1 MIQIETRLGTVEISS
16 DYFAN
21 LVGHAAS
28 GCFGVAGMVET
39 DTTQKLRSIAS
50 KGNLPD
56 KGVSVRYVAGAL
68 QIDLHIAV
76 VYGINISAIVRSI
89 VSEVRY
95 AVEQSTGFKV
105 DKINVFVDA
114 MK

>member
-1 MIQIETRLGTVEISS
+1 MIQIENRLGTVEISS

-21 LVGHAAS
+21 LAGHGAS
-28 GCFGVAGMVET
+28 SCFGVAGMV
-39 DTTQKLRSIAS
+39 DTNATQTLRSIAS
-50 KGNLPD
+50 KGDLPD
-56 KGVSVRYVAGAL
+56 KGVSVRYVSGAL

>member
-1 MIQIETRLGTVEISS
+1 MIQIENRLGTVEISS
-16 DYFAN
+16 YYFAN

-28 GCFGVAGMVET
+28 SCFGVAGMV
-39 DTTQKLRSIAS
+39 DTNATQTLRSIAS
-50 KGNLPD
+50 KGDLPD
-56 KGVSVRYVAGAL
+56 KGVSVRYVSCAL